1 MRPPEYSVL
10 HCTGHQSTA
19 NEYCNANDSIHQCY
33 LQSKASANVLT
44 ASLLT
49 ASLQTAS
56 VLTARVQQRIQQRDR
71 QQRDR
76 QQRDRQQRDRQHS
89 PTLPPEYNVH
99 QRTDRQCTANAYS
112 NVTNSIH
119 QRDLSLTLP
128 PEYSKRVRQ
137 PYTATA
143 YSHVTTA
150 FTNAASRECVQQRGC
165 PHSHLFFLI
174 IRSNNFKTIYIFYIV
189 MNIKYLILII
199 NNFTM
204 KNAREASE

>member
-1 MRPPEYSVL
+1 
-10 HCTGHQSTA
+10 
-19 NEYCNANDSIHQCY
+19 
-33 LQSKASANVLT
+33 
-44 ASLLT
+44 
-49 ASLQTAS
+49 SLQTAS

-76 QQRDRQQRDRQHS
+76 QQHDRQQHDRQQRDRQQRDRQHS
-89 PTLPPEYNVH
+89 PTLPPEYNVR

-112 NVTNSIH
+112 NATNSIH
-119 QRDLSLTLP
+119 QCDLSLTLP

-137 PYTATA
+137 PYTATV

-150 FTNAASRECVQQRGC
+150 FTNATSRERVQQRGC

-174 IRSNNFKTIYIFYIV
+174 IRSNNFKTTYVYSYEYQI
-189 MNIKYLILII
+189 LILII

>member
-1 MRPPEYSVL
+1 MFRLFVVTHDHHVVHNKTYP
-10 HCTGHQSTA
+10 TT
-19 NEYCNANDSIHQCY
+19 
-33 LQSKASANVLT
+33 LT

-56 VLTARVQQRIQQRDR
+56 VLTVRVQQRIQQRDR
-71 QQRDR
+71 QQRDQQQRDR

-89 PTLPPEYNVH
+89 PTLPPEYNVR
-99 QRTDRQCTANAYS
+99 QCTDRQCTANAYS
-112 NVTNSIH
+112 NATNSIH

-128 PEYSKRVRQ
+128 PEYSKRVQQ

-150 FTNAASRECVQQRGC
+150 FTNVTSRERVQQRGC

-174 IRSNNFKTIYIFYIV
+174 IRSNNFKTTYVYSYEYQI
-189 MNIKYLILII
+189 LILII

-204 KNAREASE
+204 KNAREASK